1 MVTEPNQVSD
11 TTLSE
16 EIIETLRITVNER
29 YQYKNIKNIVS
40 PDPFITKER
49 VDDLRNFFLH
59 YIYPD
64 REARRALNNA
74 FDNLDKHFKNPS
86 HLLDLMGSGFS
97 MAFKLGFSFPKAL
110 RTAMHTLES
119 FKVATQ
125 FEEILYTV
133 AKRKGL
139 KPPISVEEFDMLI
152 RSLPRNRVE
161 AFIESSEEL
170 FRLLTHIPLLKKG
183 IDVIGE
189 LIEKMKKKPDI
200 YDQTDIAGIT
210 TGYNILHAGYQL
222 FKNMSEH
229 EKNVIVDLVIT
240 VEGKNIERIYAI
252 PLS

>member
-29 YQYKNIKNIVS
+29 YQYKNIKKIA
-40 PDPFITKER
+40 PDDPFFTKER
-49 VDDLRNFFLH
+49 IDELRLFFLN

-64 REARRALNNA
+64 RDARRVLNNA

-86 HLLDLMGSGFS
+86 HLLDLLGSGFS
-97 MAFKLGFSFPKAL
+97 IAFKLGFSFPKAL
-110 RTAMHTLES
+110 RAAMHTLDS

-139 KPPISVEEFDMLI
+139 KPPISVEQFDLLV
-152 RSLPRNRVE
+152 RSLPKNRVE

-170 FRLLTHIPLLKKG
+170 FRLLTDIPLLKRG
-183 IDVIGE
+183 LDVIGE
-189 LIEKMKKKPDI
+189 LIIKMKKKPDM
-200 YDQTDIAGIT
+200 YDETDIAGIT
-210 TGYNILHAGYQL
+210 TGYEILNAGYIL
-222 FKNMSEH
+222 FRNLSDK
-229 EKNVIVDLVIT
+229 EKNFIVDLVIA
-240 VEGKNIERIYAI
+240 VESKNLERIYA
-252 PLS
+252 LEN